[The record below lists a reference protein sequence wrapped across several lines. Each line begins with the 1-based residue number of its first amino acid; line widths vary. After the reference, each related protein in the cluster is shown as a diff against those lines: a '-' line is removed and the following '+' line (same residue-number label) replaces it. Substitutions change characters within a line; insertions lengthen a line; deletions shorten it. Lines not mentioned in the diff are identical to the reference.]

1 MFLAAGRF
9 HASLSTIRSLGDAHP
24 GEERGNPGIGF
35 GIRQERQGNRIS
47 K

>member
-1 MFLAAGRF
+1 MTILLL
-9 HASLSTIRSLGDAHP
+9 HASRSTIRSLGDAHP